1 MNKLLLFAHLKDE
14 AGAETLSIDVSGKTI
29 AELKTIVSEQHGL
42 TKIDS
47 MMTAI
52 NEEFAE
58 DDDIIQQGDTI
69 AFIPPVSGG

>member
-1 MNKLLLFAHLKDE
+1 MNKLLFFAHLKDE

-47 MMTAI
+47 VMTAI

-69 AFIPPVSGG
+69 AFIPSVSGG